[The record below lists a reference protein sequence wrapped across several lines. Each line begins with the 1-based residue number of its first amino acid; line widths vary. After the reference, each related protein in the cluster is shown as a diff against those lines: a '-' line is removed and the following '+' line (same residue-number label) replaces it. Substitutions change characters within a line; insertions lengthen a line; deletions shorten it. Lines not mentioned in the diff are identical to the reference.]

1 MRYMQLLLHLQSIV
15 KSLWD
20 NFTDL
25 IDCLGAKEIINFAE
39 LQIWN
44 DCINK
49 ISELEAFE
57 ELIVTYKFGKVS
69 KLIASRII
77 EVF

>member
-1 MRYMQLLLHLQSIV
+1 MRYMQLLLRLQSIV
-15 KSLWD
+15 KRLWD
-20 NFTDL
+20 EFTGL
-25 IDCLGAKEIINFAE
+25 IDCLGAKEIIKSAE

-49 ISELEAFE
+49 ISELEVFE
-57 ELIVTYKFGKVS
+57 KLIETYKVGKVS
-69 KLIASRII
+69 KPVTVRIS